1 MSRLELWIPGPTEV
15 APEVLSLMARPP
27 IGHRGA
33 PIQELIGAIEPGLR
47 ALFGAH
53 DVYVTTGSG
62 TNVMEMG
69 VRSLVS
75 ERVLV
80 LACGAFGKRWHEIA
94 ECNGIDSKLVLLEPG
109 EAVTPE
115 LALRELKGARYDA
128 VCLTQNE
135 TSTGVFNPI
144 PEIVRAIR
152 QAAPDAC
159 VLVDAVSSLSAVELD
174 FDSVDADLWLAGVQ
188 KAIALPPGL
197 AVHALS
203 RRAVAK
209 AESVPNRGW
218 TTDLLRV
225 REAMVKHQTPAT
237 PSVSHL
243 YALRRQL
250 ERIHDEGIAA
260 RAARH
265 REMATMVQEWAAERG
280 HEILAR
286 EGYRSPTVT
295 CLRAQG
301 RPPAGILADVAERAG
316 ARLGGGYGD
325 LKPEWFRIGH
335 MGEHRPE
342 RLREILAAIDAALE
356 TRGTEGRSS
365 SDSHPSVEGR

>member
-15 APEVLSLMARPP
+15 APEVLELMSRPP

-47 ALFGAH
+47 ALFGTRG
-53 DVYVTTGSG
+53 VYLTTGSG

-69 VRSLVS
+69 IRSLVAK
-75 ERVLV
+75 RVLV
-80 LACGAFGKRWHEIA
+80 LACGAFGKRWHDIA
-94 ECNGIDSKLVLLEPG
+94 TANGLDSKLVLLDPG

-115 LALRELKGARYDA
+115 LAMRELKAGGFDT

-152 QAAPDAC
+152 QAAPEAC

-203 RRAVAK
+203 ARAIDR
-209 AESVPNRGW
+209 AESVANRGW

-225 REAMVKHQTPAT
+225 RDAMAKHQTPAT

-243 YALRRQL
+243 FALRRQL
-250 ERIHDEGIAA
+250 ERIHGEGIAE

-265 REMATMVQEWAAERG
+265 REMAAKVHEWAAARG
-280 HEILAR
+280 HEILAK

-325 LKPEWFRIGH
+325 LKTEWFRIGH

-342 RLREILAAIDAALE
+342 RLQEILEAIDAALE
-356 TRGTEGRSS
+356 T
-365 SDSHPSVEGR
+365 